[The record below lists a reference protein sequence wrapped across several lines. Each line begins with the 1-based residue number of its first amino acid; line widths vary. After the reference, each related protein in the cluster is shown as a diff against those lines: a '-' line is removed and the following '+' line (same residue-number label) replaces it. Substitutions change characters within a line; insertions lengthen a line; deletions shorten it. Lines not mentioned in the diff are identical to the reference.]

1 MIEELFAAFEESGVN
16 AGAEELAEILWL
28 AARVDGG
35 SGRTPGYTQDGAH
48 SPIAPSPHAPESSPS
63 PSAAGDAGPAEQ
75 FYSAADMAD
84 AATSAV
90 RAVDLVRIR
99 RAASLRDPLDVM
111 RALRP
116 LGRPTIGH
124 GDLAQSELD
133 EELTVRS
140 TIEQCL
146 PSPVFRPRR
155 GRWLNLALVIDTH
168 HSMLLW
174 HDLVTELRRVFVQ
187 TGIFRDV
194 RTWYLRGTGSQETP
208 RVARAGGEPRSVHE
222 VTAPS
227 GRQLVLVVTDTVAG
241 GWSTSSVHDVLR
253 HWAAHNPVALLNVL
267 PRRLWDRGAVRPQP
281 YLVRAPRPAAPNA
294 SWRLGHAAGG
304 RRQRHRAA
312 LAQSIAVPVVEASPD
327 AISALARLVGGGGL
341 WNRLP
346 CLPLPRTPN
355 TVHEPLFAT
364 PGSPREGPAVADES
378 LRRFRAD
385 ASPLSQTLAGYLS
398 AVPLNLPVMNLVRQ
412 IMLPD
417 SDPGHLAEVVLGG
430 LFEPWEHEAH
440 AGLMDLERMPF
451 RFRTGIREAL
461 LGSQRRDEVTAVQE
475 LVRREMGAFVTERG
489 PGSTGDF
496 LAARGTSAGGSRAL
510 DGDALP
516 FADRMTS
523 PSPVGLPIRDF
534 PHPNEEYPPTG
545 HESADAGL
553 RTAADRAV
561 DGASGLVLLIGE
573 RGSGKTSAVGRV
585 LHRMPADWRVWSP
598 DLSLTLTQ
606 GAPRVGPRTVVV
618 LEDLETYTALPGFTV
633 EGLARVVSELVE
645 NSGRAPV
652 LVLATMTAETWRGL
666 AATATGDSAREY
678 GSWTSLVAQAE
689 VVWLP
694 GVGARLPLPMDEP
707 SDSRIVMIAN
717 ISNPVRSGSKIR
729 HLGTGF
735 LLGPRLIFTAAHNL
749 SQRTVQGGIKA
760 SNRRG
765 TITAEGWADCSV
777 VWKHDTLGAALL
789 LAEEDLVASEA
800 AGFLSTLQWARL
812 TDGASLESCH
822 IIGPTLQKPG
832 QHARGRVRGTLVAT
846 SPRPGVTYAFEASTP
861 IPSSLLTALSGA
873 PVLFDGFLLGFSL
886 AVEYATRARLPV
898 VGLNTLL
905 KHEGFNSACRRYLG
919 GVPRLVSLPTA
930 VTQPDG
936 DHHPDSESHEIRA
949 PRVFIS
955 HARDTAAAEQADRLN
970 QLLDREGFD
979 AHFDRAASHRG
990 RDWLAWLN
998 DELRLAD
1005 VILVICSPEYERHTE
1020 VAESGGTDSRDPETP
1035 RLFHIADWTRNRL
1048 VIPVVLPGG
1057 TVDGL
1062 PSSLSSLNP
1071 VMVNSL
1077 SRDGIAPLLA
1087 RLPEVHLGSRDTVD
1101 QPISAER
1108 QYALGVAVDLRTG
1121 RKRTRH
1127 TDAEALRHVRNVVTD
1142 ILSPDE
1148 MHTEAQV
1155 GNRNRVDLLAVKRLD
1170 RTALA
1175 RLPDRLVE
1183 LESALTLS
1191 YAPQDR
1197 RSASSAAEPLSSR
1210 PVDIAMAIVPWN
1222 VKTDFPSTGATAE
1235 ASEMLTADAIRQRL
1249 RRSTA
1254 QMNVVLSDL
1263 LHGQLT
1269 ARGRLGGQQQFEAVR
1284 IPSMGPA
1291 LKVWIRHGAPH
1302 MPTEA
1307 ALIRVVEDLRKFE
1320 REMRIRVRSYAES
1333 LQARLEM
1340 LDELDPDGS
1349 LRTELESFKYEAE
1362 TRLMSYLESQ
1372 QRMLSDYSLP
1382 AELPPLDPKATELRQ
1397 LHQEYHNRLLAQ
1409 IEVMHQQVEHR
1420 RDTPLLK
1427 LVPFAAP
1434 PDEPYRTPLHRSLAE
1449 LKEFVAQLADL
1460 AVKSPRGQDP
1470 SPNGS
1475 IKGVTEGRDD

>member
-1 MIEELFAAFEESGVN
+1 MIEDLFAAFEQSGAN

-35 SGRTPGYTQDGAH
+35 SGRTPGYPQDRTHGP
-48 SPIAPSPHAPESSPS
+48 SAPSPHAPESSSAPS
-63 PSAAGDAGPAEQ
+63 TAGDAGPSEQ

-84 AATSAV
+84 AANSAV

-194 RTWYLRGTGSQETP
+194 RTWHLSGTGPQEAP

-222 VTAPS
+222 VTDPS

-241 GWSTSSVHDVLR
+241 GWSTSSFHDVLR
-253 HWAAHNPVALLNVL
+253 HWAAHNPIALLNVL

-281 YLVRAPRPAAPNA
+281 HLVRAPRPAAPNA
-294 SWRLGHAAGG
+294 SWRLGRAAGG

-341 WNRLP
+341 WSRLP
-346 CLPLPRTPN
+346 CLSLPRTPN
-355 TVHEPLFAT
+355 TVRESRFAT
-364 PGSPREGPAVADES
+364 PGPPGPAREGPAVADES

-385 ASPLSQTLAGYLS
+385 ASPLSQALAGYLS

-430 LFEPWEHEAH
+430 LFEPWEHEVH
-440 AGLMDLERMPF
+440 TGLTDLERMPF

-475 LVRREMGAFVTERG
+475 LVRREMGAFVTESG
-489 PGSTGDF
+489 PGPAGDF
-496 LAARGTSAGGSRAL
+496 LAARGTSGGGSRTL
-510 DGDALP
+510 DRDALP
-516 FADRMTS
+516 FADRTTT
-523 PSPVGLPIRDF
+523 PSPVGLPVRNF
-534 PHPNEEYPPTG
+534 PRPDEEYPPTG
-545 HESADAGL
+545 LESADARL
-553 RTAADRAV
+553 RSAADRAV

-585 LHRMPADWRVWSP
+585 LDRMPADWRVWSP

-618 LEDLETYTALPGFTV
+618 LEDLETYTALPGLTI
-633 EGLARVVSELVE
+633 EDLARVVSELVE

-652 LVLATMTAETWRGL
+652 LVLGTMTAETWRGL
-666 AATATGDSAREY
+666 AAMANPAGEY
-678 GSWTSLVAQAE
+678 GSWTPLVAQAE
-689 VVWLP
+689 VVSLP
-694 GVGARLPLPMDEP
+694 GVGARLPLPMGEP
-707 SDSRIVMIAN
+707 SDARIVMIAD
-717 ISNPVRSGSKIR
+717 ISIPARAGSRIR
-729 HLGTGF
+729 YLGTGY
-735 LLGPRLIFTAAHNL
+735 LLGPRLVLTAAHNL
-749 SQRTVQGGIKA
+749 PQHAVKRGIKV

-777 VWKHDTLGAALL
+777 VWKHDTLDAALL
-789 LAEEDLVASEA
+789 LAEEGLVASETD
-800 AGFLSTLQWARL
+800 GFLATPQWAQL

-822 IIGPTLQKPG
+822 VIGLTPQRPDQRLS
-832 QHARGRVRGTLVAT
+832 GRVRGRLLAT
-846 SPRPGVTYAFEASTP
+846 SPRPGVAYAFETSAP
-861 IPSSLLTALSGA
+861 IPPSLITALSGA
-873 PVLFDGFLLGFSL
+873 PALCDGFLLGFSL
-886 AVEYATRARLPV
+886 AVEHVERARLSV

-905 KHEGFNSACRRYLG
+905 NHKGFSNACRRYLG
-919 GVPRLVSLPTA
+919 GVPRLVSLPSA
-930 VTQPDG
+930 AARPDDDHQPDTRPHG
-936 DHHPDSESHEIRA
+936 HQA

-955 HARDTAAAEQADRLN
+955 YAHDTAVVEQVGRLY

-979 AHFDRAASHRG
+979 ARLDRAASHLSH
-990 RDWLAWLN
+990 RDLVAWLN

-1005 VILVICSPEYERHTE
+1005 VILMIGSPGYEHHTGE
-1020 VAESGGTDSRDPETP
+1020 AEADDIYLRNQVTEW
-1035 RLFHIADWTRNRL
+1035 LFRIADEARSRL
-1048 VIPVVLPGG
+1048 VVPVVLPGG

-1062 PSSLSSLNP
+1062 PAFLGSLNP
-1071 VMVNSL
+1071 VVVNSL

-1087 RLPEVHLGSRDTVD
+1087 RLSEARPGSRDTVD
-1101 QPISAER
+1101 QPVRAER
-1108 QYALGVAVDLRTG
+1108 QYALAVAVDLRITD
-1121 RKRTRH
+1121 RTLR
-1127 TDAEALRHVRNVVTD
+1127 TDAEALRHVRTLVTN

-1148 MHTEAQV
+1148 MHTEARV
-1155 GNRNRVDLLAVKRLD
+1155 GNRGRVDLLAVKRLD
-1170 RTALA
+1170 RITLA
-1175 RLPDRLVE
+1175 QLPDRLLE
-1183 LESALTLS
+1183 LESALTLPDDS
-1191 YAPQDR
+1191 QDR
-1197 RSASSAAEPLSSR
+1197 RSDGGAEEPLSGR
-1210 PVDIAMAIVPWN
+1210 GVDIAMTVVPWN
-1222 VKTDFPSTGATAE
+1222 VRTDFPRKKATAE
-1235 ASEMLTADAIRQRL
+1235 AGEMLTADAVRQKL
-1249 RRSTA
+1249 RRSTG
-1254 QMNVVLSDL
+1254 QMNVVLSNT
-1263 LHGQLT
+1263 LHEQLT
-1269 ARGRLGGQQQFEAVR
+1269 ASSGLGDHEQFEVVR
-1284 IPSMGPA
+1284 IPSTGPV
-1291 LKVWIRHGAPH
+1291 LKVWIRHGVHH
-1302 MPTEA
+1302 MPTVA
-1307 ALIRVVEDLRKFE
+1307 ALIRGVEELRAFE
-1320 REMRIRVRSYAES
+1320 REMRTRVKSYAES
-1333 LQARLEM
+1333 LQHQLET
-1340 LDELDPDGS
+1340 LDGLGPDAT
-1349 LRTELESFKYEAE
+1349 LHTDLESFKHEAE
-1362 TRLMSYLESQ
+1362 TRLMAYLESQ
-1372 QRMLSDYSLP
+1372 SRMLSEHSLP
-1382 AELPPLDPKATELRQ
+1382 AKLRPLDPKSEDLRQ
-1397 LHQEYHNRLLAQ
+1397 FHQEYRGRLLIQ
-1409 IEVMHQQVEHR
+1409 IEGMHQQVEHR
-1420 RDTPLLK
+1420 RDTPLLD

-1434 PDEPYRTPLHRSLAE
+1434 PDEPYETPLQRSLAE
-1449 LKEFVAQLADL
+1449 LNEFAAQLADL
-1460 AVKSPRGQDP
+1460 TVKPPRPSP
-1470 SPNGS
+1470 SPNTLP
-1475 IKGVTEGRDD
+1475 KDVTEGRG